1 MVKYL
6 VLFVILILTTYG
18 CSKTIESPSSKYH
31 TFNELVFI
39 NVVEKK
45 IIEEEYNQSIYSEKT
60 KKKLI
65 NWLDKDIKTNGYEGY
80 VEIKILDIVTDEKI
94 LENSL
99 IINISVKL
107 NFSIFNSALDRRK
120 IILIHG
126 EEYGQLNGSFT
137 LNDKSIE
144 IENTINRLIEKLSI
158 NLLKEVN

>member
-6 VLFVILILTTYG
+6 AIFTILIITSYG
-18 CSKTIESPSSKYH
+18 CSKTIDSPAIKYQP
-31 TFNELVFI
+31 FNELVFI

-45 IIEEEYNQSIYSEKT
+45 IIEGKYNQSIYSEKT
-60 KKKLI
+60 KQKLI

-80 VEIKILDIVTDEKI
+80 LEIKILDIVTNEKI
-94 LENSL
+94 IENGL

-107 NFSIFNSALDRRK
+107 DFSIFNSALDSRK
-120 IILIHG
+120 IILIRG
-126 EEYGQLNGSFT
+126 EEYGQLTGNFT

-144 IENTINRLIEKLSI
+144 VENIIKKLIEKLNI